1 MSWAMKQSE
10 FPTLVYTQG
19 GTERGGIEDKSRN
32 TTEYAQIAPNATSA
46 KGNSLQGSAKAAH
59 TRAPGASPMEYS
71 TVQDAV
77 MNSRQKSMKTAT
89 LPPVSPPPRPPP
101 CTPGD
106 VTTHIDADNVQD
118 AGYATVPHSQGSKR
132 ITKVR
137 GTQQN
142 TNQKCAN
149 SVDSPDNS
157 IKV

>member
-1 MSWAMKQSE
+1 M
-10 FPTLVYTQG
+10 FTQD
-19 GTERGGIEDKSRN
+19 GTERGGIENKSRN
-32 TTEYAQIAPNATSA
+32 TTEYAQIVPNTISG
-46 KGNSLQGSAKAAH
+46 KGNSLQGPAQNAAH

-77 MNSRQKSMKTAT
+77 MNSQQKSTKTAT
-89 LPPVSPPPRPPP
+89 LPPVSPPPPPPP

-106 VTTHIDADNVQD
+106 DTTHINADNVQD

-142 TNQKCAN
+142 TSQ
-149 SVDSPDNS
+149 
-157 IKV
+157 

>member
-1 MSWAMKQSE
+1 MKALCNVDCIK
-10 FPTLVYTQG
+10 FHYTRG

-32 TTEYAQIAPNATSA
+32 TTEYAEIVPNTTSA
-46 KGNSLQGSAKAAH
+46 KGNSLQEPAQTAAY

-77 MNSRQKSMKTAT
+77 MNSQQKSTKTAT
-89 LPPVSPPPRPPP
+89 LPPVSPPPPPP

-106 VTTHIDADNVQD
+106 DTTHINADNVQD

-142 TNQKCAN
+142 TSQ
-149 SVDSPDNS
+149 
-157 IKV
+157 

>member
-1 MSWAMKQSE
+1 MKQSD
-10 FPTLVYTQG
+10 FPTLVFTQG
-19 GTERGGIEDKSRN
+19 ETEQGGIEDKCRN
-32 TTEYAQIAPNATSA
+32 TTEYAEIVPNTTST
-46 KGNSLQGSAKAAH
+46 KGNSLQGPAQNAAH
-59 TRAPGASPMEYS
+59 TSAPGASPMEYS

-77 MNSRQKSMKTAT
+77 MKSRQISTKTAT
-89 LPPVSPPPRPPP
+89 LPPVSPPPPP

-106 VTTHIDADNVQD
+106 DTKCIDADNVQD

-142 TNQKCAN
+142 TNQKCAD

-157 IKV
+157 VKV